1 MNIVKLFSFILILA
15 LLTNSLQGQTKS
27 SKSKAK
33 PKAQTEEPAPQPA
46 YVPPPP
52 APDGVF
58 IQISSGLSDPQ
69 SVLMG
74 LTMALRM
81 AEDHEVMIFLDVKGP
96 EIVLSKTQSLEM
108 KKYEPSKILIQKLI
122 DRGVKIEVCS
132 TCLEVL
138 NRTEFD
144 LIKGVKIA
152 NKADF
157 FEFTRGRILSFHY

>member
-1 MNIVKLFSFILILA
+1 MKILKVFTYLFILTMFVS
-15 LLTNSLQGQTKS
+15 LTYGQTKK

-33 PKAQTEEPAPQPA
+33 VKTEEAVPQPA

-58 IQISSGLSDPQ
+58 IQISSGLTNPQ
-69 SVLMG
+69 SVLMA

-81 AEDHEVMIFLDVKGP
+81 STDHEVMVFLDVKGP

-108 KKYEPSKILIQKLI
+108 RKFEPSKILIQKLL
-122 DRGVKIEVCS
+122 DAGVKIGVCS
-132 TCLEVL
+132 TCLEVM
-138 NRTEFD
+138 NKTEFD

-152 NKADF
+152 SKDDF
-157 FEFTRGRILSFHY
+157 FDFTKGRILSFSY

>member
-1 MNIVKLFSFILILA
+1 M
-15 LLTNSLQGQTKS
+15 
-27 SKSKAK
+27 
-33 PKAQTEEPAPQPA
+33 
-46 YVPPPP
+46 
-52 APDGVF
+52 F
-58 IQISSGLSDPQ
+58 IQISSGLANPQ
-69 SVLMG
+69 GVLMG

-81 AEDHEVMIFLDVKGP
+81 SEDHEVLIFLDEKGP
-96 EIVLSKTQSLEM
+96 EIVLSKTQSLEFR
-108 KKYEPSKILIQKLI
+108 KFDPSKILIQKLI

-157 FEFTRGRILSFHY
+157 FDFTKGRILSFHY